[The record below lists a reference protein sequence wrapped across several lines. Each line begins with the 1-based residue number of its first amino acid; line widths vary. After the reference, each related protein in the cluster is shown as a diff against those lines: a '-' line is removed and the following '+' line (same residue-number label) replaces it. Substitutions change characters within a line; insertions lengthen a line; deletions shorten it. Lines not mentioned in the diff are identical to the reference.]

1 MRYLLSFHNAD
12 GFQALH
18 RDGQVLL
25 VCHNRLN
32 ILVGEPAFLR
42 CDREDEP
49 ELLIDVLSF
58 GPVVRVLGPED
69 FVRQVRQRVERQ
81 HQLFYGMIG
90 DIESAGCE

>member
-1 MRYLLSFHNAD
+1 M
-12 GFQALH
+12 LH
-18 RDGQVLL
+18 FANYEKRTEYDEKREKWI
-25 VCHNRLN
+25 CS
-32 ILVGEPAFLR
+32 IC